1 MGASGS
7 PARMGEV
14 MAGLLVDTDIL
25 IDVARGVEEA
35 IEQLD
40 RWDSEQGVAISVI
53 TYMEL
58 LVGCRNKRE
67 QRAVERFVRRFELLA
82 IDPEISEEAIGLL
95 VKYRL
100 SHGLLI
106 ADALIAATAIVR
118 GIPLVSKNQRDYR
131 FIEGLELWPYP
142 APKT

>member
-1 MGASGS
+1 
-7 PARMGEV
+7 

-106 ADALIAATAIVR
+106 ADALIAATAIAR
-118 GIPLVSKNQRDYR
+118 GIPLVSKNQRDYQ

-142 APKT
+142 APTT

>member
-1 MGASGS
+1 
-7 PARMGEV
+7 
-14 MAGLLVDTDIL
+14 MADLLVDTDIL
-25 IDVARGVEEA
+25 IDVARGIEVA
-35 IEQLD
+35 IAQLTN
-40 RWDSEQGVAISVI
+40 WESEQRVGISVI

-67 QRAVERFVRRFELLA
+67 QRAVERFIKRFELIAVDAEIGETA
-82 IDPEISEEAIGLL
+82 IQLL
-95 VKYRL
+95 EKYRL

-131 FIEGLELWPYP
+131 FIEELELWPYS
-142 APKT
+142 ATGT